1 MKPDELAKTRA
12 ELEAFVAEVFASLPR
27 ADQRNKGNLYLHGL
41 MLDGGRKSMQPMGG
55 RLGVDYQQ
63 LQQFVSAS
71 PWKVEPVRRI
81 LVRKAV
87 EVVGPDAWVGD
98 DTGFKK
104 DGGSSP
110 GVAR

>member
-1 MKPDELAKTRA
+1 
-12 ELEAFVAEVFASLPR
+12 
-27 ADQRNKGNLYLHGL
+27 
-41 MLDGGRKSMQPMGG
+41 KSMQPMGE

-63 LQQFVSAS
+63 LQQFVSSS
-71 PWKVEPVRRI
+71 PWKPEPARRV

-87 EVVGPDAWVGD
+87 EVIGPDAWVVD

-110 GVAR
+110 CVARQY